1 MNDATRDSPLPDHP
15 LSTPDA
21 SRRDFVKKVWATLI
35 GAAIGVVPLAA
46 GLVVFA
52 DPLRRGRN
60 GSRRI
65 RVATKSAVPADGK
78 PRLFT
83 VRKDR
88 QDAWNR
94 YRNVP
99 VGAVYLVR
107 HAADP
112 ETVIA
117 FNTICPHLGCFV
129 KADNENGGYF
139 CPCHK
144 SEFLADGSRPEE
156 GKGHNVAPRGLDRLE
171 ATIEG
176 EDILVRFQN
185 FLTGKEEQIPS

>member
-1 MNDATRDSPLPDHP
+1 MNDTARDSLMADSP
-15 LSTPDA
+15 LSTPDN
-21 SRRDFVKKVWATLI
+21 SRRSFAKKIWAALI
-35 GAAIGVVPLAA
+35 GAAVGIVPAA
-46 GLVVFA
+46 VGLVVFT
-52 DPLRRGRN
+52 DPLRRSRN
-60 GSRRI
+60 GVDRI

-88 QDAWNR
+88 QDAWTR

-107 HAADP
+107 HEKSP
-112 ETVIA
+112 ETVTA
-117 FNTICPHLGCFV
+117 FNTTCPHLGCFV
-129 KADNENGGYF
+129 QADKESGGYF

-144 SEFLADGSRPEE
+144 SEFLPDGSRGNP
-156 GKGHNVAPRGLDRLE
+156 NVAPRGLDRLE
-171 ATIEG
+171 AAIEG

-185 FLTGKEEQIPS
+185 FSTGKEEQIPS